1 MQPSGHRNGEGQ
13 RDAEQDAA
21 RPGTLPPDGTVA
33 ARVARRAA
41 AALSVVLAG
50 LVRWMLRL
58 ALPLA
63 GAAALLHSFPYRATV
78 QGVPFRVEGSLL
90 TRPGLSAE
98 TTLGSWVFP
107 DLSGLPVGV
116 RITPSD
122 VDVLDL
128 ARAAGEDRAG
138 FAQRLQADAAEQFP
152 RIAAW
157 LVAEVV
163 LGVALG
169 LLAAAAIN
177 MSLRYL
183 RGRPRRP
190 DELQHRMRQLGSA
203 LAVVMAVALYGWVTY
218 NPDWAR
224 QSRLTGTLAAAQ
236 LFPGQ
241 LADYYTQQS
250 KVSDVLGSI
259 VGLQASLQQQIDEDR
274 AAGTAL
280 QIMFISDMHLAANY
294 PLVQAYAESYDVDL
308 IVNTGDESEF
318 GTSIELTST
327 YLDAMRA
334 VTADTPMLWIA
345 GNHDSPDTADVMR
358 TIPGVTVLG
367 GKQSTADGFAVTAGM
382 VRAFG
387 LTVAGVSDPRTYGG
401 PGAYGSDDGSVT
413 GPLQRS
419 ATADALAN
427 VTGENERDR
436 PFLDI
441 FAAHGSVMAGEA
453 RELLGDR
460 IRQTNTGH
468 VHAQNEPADVQSD
481 AGIDLVEGSTG
492 AGGLDNIVRGAAR
505 PPVAF
510 TIESVAEDCQFTR
523 VIRFQIRSIRPEE
536 TSRAEAA
543 DPQGFGSDVA
553 ASTIYLQPQDIAE
566 GRSCGTELGIGEA
579 EPL

>member
-1 MQPSGHRNGEGQ
+1 M
-13 RDAEQDAA
+13 
-21 RPGTLPPDGTVA
+21 
-33 ARVARRAA
+33 
-41 AALSVVLAG
+41 LAG

-190 DELQHRMRQLGSA
+190 DELQHRMRQLGAA

-280 QIMFISDMHLAANY
+280 QIMFISDMHLAGNY

-345 GNHDSPDTADVMR
+345 GNHDSPHTVDVMR

-468 VHAQNEPADVQSD
+468 VHAQNKPADVQSD

-536 TSRAEAA
+536 TSPAEAA
-543 DPQGFGSDVA
+543 DPQGSGSDVT
-553 ASTIYLQPQDIAE
+553 ASTIYLRPQDIAE
-566 GRSCGTELGIGEA
+566 VRSCGTELGIGEA

>member
-1 MQPSGHRNGEGQ
+1 MF
-13 RDAEQDAA
+13 
-21 RPGTLPPDGTVA
+21 
-33 ARVARRAA
+33 
-41 AALSVVLAG
+41 AG
-50 LVRWMLRL
+50 LVRWTLRL
-58 ALPLA
+58 VLPFA
-63 GAAALLHSFPYRATV
+63 GAAALLHSFPYHATV

-107 DLSGLPVGV
+107 DLSGLPFGV
-116 RITPSD
+116 HITPED
-122 VDVLDL
+122 IDVLEL

-138 FAQRLQADAAEQFP
+138 FAQRLQADAAEQLP

-163 LGVALG
+163 LGLALG

-177 MSLRYL
+177 MSMRYL
-183 RGRPRRP
+183 RRRPRRP
-190 DELQHRMRQLGSA
+190 DELRHRVRQLGA
-203 LAVVMAVALYGWVTY
+203 AGAVVVVVAVYGWVTY

-250 KVSDVLGSI
+250 KVFDVLGSI
-259 VGLQASLQQQIDEDR
+259 VGLQASLQQQIDDDR

-294 PLVQAYAESYDVDL
+294 PLVQAYADSYDVDL

-327 YLDAMRA
+327 YLDALRA

-345 GNHDSPDTADVMR
+345 GNHDSPDTVDVMR
-358 TIPGVTVLG
+358 SIPGVTVLG
-367 GKQSTADGFAVTAGM
+367 DKRSTGDGFEVTAG
-382 VRAFG
+382 VVQAYG
-387 LTVAGVSDPRTYGG
+387 LTIAGVSDPRTYGG

-419 ATADALAN
+419 ATDDALAD
-427 VTGENERDR
+427 VTDEDEEDR

-460 IRQTNTGH
+460 IRQTNAGH
-468 VHAQNEPADVQSD
+468 VHRQNDPADVQGD

-492 AGGLDNIVRGAAR
+492 AGGLDNIARGSAR

-510 TIESVAEDCQFTR
+510 SIESVADDCQFTR

-536 TSRAEAA
+536 TSPAEAA
-543 DPQGFGSDVA
+543 DPQAFGSDVT
-553 ASTIYLQPQDIAE
+553 ASTIYLRPQEIAE
-566 GRSCGTELGIGEA
+566 DRSCGTELGIGEA

>member
-1 MQPSGHRNGEGQ
+1 M
-13 RDAEQDAA
+13 
-21 RPGTLPPDGTVA
+21 
-33 ARVARRAA
+33 
-41 AALSVVLAG
+41 LAG